1 MTHNI
6 CFILLAVDKENNNDP
21 LKIWGLYLFVLAF
34 PGECVN
40 QLGSEVKSIPER
52 SAGWFK
58 TLDMWHRLMLCDI
71 KKCFFIDMK
80 FVINQAISQTI
91 TQLSCI
97 QLETPSSRLWNFW
110 WIKTYTTFNYMNV
123 IALLFFRNDL
133 THQGLVPLS
142 GPLLCSCKEKEQ
154 CVIHICCSNKWME
167 YTNSIRPKSVTE
179 RSVLITKYVSHC
191 NYT

>member
-58 TLDMWHRLMLCDI
+58 TLDVWHRLMLCDI
-71 KKCFFIDMK
+71 KKYFFIDMK
-80 FVINQAISQTI
+80 FGINQAISQTI

-97 QLETPSSRLWNFW
+97 QLDTPSSRLWNFW
-110 WIKTYTTFNYMNV
+110 WIKTYTTFKYFLWNCYQVNATTPHWSLV
-123 IALLFFRNDL
+123 NIGSGN
-133 THQGLVPLS
+133 GLVPS
-142 GPLLCSCKEKEQ
+142 GNKPLPEP
-154 CVIHICCSNKWME
+154 IM
-167 YTNSIRPKSVTE
+167 T
-179 RSVLITKYVSHC
+179 
-191 NYT
+191 

>member
-6 CFILLAVDKENNNDP
+6 CFILWAVDKENNNDP
-21 LKIWGLYLFVLAF
+21 LKTWGLDLFVLAF

-58 TLDMWHRLMLCDI
+58 TLDVWHRLMLCDI
-71 KKCFFIDMK
+71 KKYFFIDMK
-80 FVINQAISQTI
+80 FGIKQAISQTI

-110 WIKTYTTFNYMNV
+110 WIKTYTTFKHDPFGISLSENLMYGIIDEWRPV
-123 IALLFFRNDL
+123 QGEVLFHVVDVF
-133 THQGLVPLS
+133 V
-142 GPLLCSCKEKEQ
+142 KK
-154 CVIHICCSNKWME
+154 
-167 YTNSIRPKSVTE
+167 
-179 RSVLITKYVSHC
+179 
-191 NYT
+191 